1 MRIKKLSELTN
12 KSKQRKEKADESKD
26 SKDTKD
32 TSASSTQEEQKLSE
46 RAGDNLSRMKKA
58 LGQSTDLV
66 VREFR
71 ISIEEKF
78 TLGVAYIDGLVNKD
92 EVEHYALDSI
102 MHYHDE
108 HLTHDDG
115 IVNMYELIK
124 SYSLAAGEIMEAK
137 TLDDALLHVLSGDT
151 VLFLEGYQTCIVAS
165 TRGWRDRAVSEPQS
179 QTVVRGPRDS
189 FTETL
194 RTNTALIR
202 RRIKSPKLWIE
213 SQQIGEFTKTDIG
226 LVYIDGIADEQV
238 IQEVKERLS
247 KIDIDGIL
255 ESGYIEELIQ
265 DEDYTPFPTMHNT
278 ERPDSVAAGLLE
290 GRIAILVDG
299 TPFVL
304 MVPALFIQFFQAAED
319 YYQRAD
325 ISTLIRLMRYMA
337 FFLALLT
344 PSAYIALT
352 TFHQEMLPFA
362 LLISIAAQREGV
374 PFPAII
380 EAFIME
386 ITFEILREAGVR
398 LPRAVGSAISI
409 VGALVLGEAAVQAGL
424 VSPAMVIVVS
434 ITAISNFVSPVY
446 DMAIAVRMLRFILMV
461 LAATFG
467 LFGIILGLILMILHL
482 CSLRSFGVPYMTPM
496 APFVKRDQK
505 DVLIRRSI
513 KKMKTRPKLIN
524 EKNISRQKTQKN

>member
-1 MRIKKLSELTN
+1 M
-12 KSKQRKEKADESKD
+12 
-26 SKDTKD
+26 
-32 TSASSTQEEQKLSE
+32 
-46 RAGDNLSRMKKA
+46 
-58 LGQSTDLV
+58 
-66 VREFR
+66 
-71 ISIEEKF
+71 
-78 TLGVAYIDGLVNKD
+78 
-92 EVEHYALDSI
+92 
-102 MHYHDE
+102 
-108 HLTHDDG
+108 
-115 IVNMYELIK
+115 
-124 SYSLAAGEIMEAK
+124 
-137 TLDDALLHVLSGDT
+137 
-151 VLFLEGYQTCIVAS
+151 LFLEGYQTCIVAS

-213 SQQIGEFTKTDIG
+213 SQQIGEFTKTDIA

>member
-1 MRIKKLSELTN
+1 M
-12 KSKQRKEKADESKD
+12 
-26 SKDTKD
+26 
-32 TSASSTQEEQKLSE
+32 
-46 RAGDNLSRMKKA
+46 
-58 LGQSTDLV
+58 
-66 VREFR
+66 
-71 ISIEEKF
+71 
-78 TLGVAYIDGLVNKD
+78 
-92 EVEHYALDSI
+92 
-102 MHYHDE
+102 
-108 HLTHDDG
+108 
-115 IVNMYELIK
+115 
-124 SYSLAAGEIMEAK
+124 
-137 TLDDALLHVLSGDT
+137 DDALLHVLSGDT

-213 SQQIGEFTKTDIG
+213 SQQIGEFTKTDIA

>member
-213 SQQIGEFTKTDIG
+213 SQQIGEFTKNG
-226 LVYIDGIADEQV
+226 YCA
-238 IQEVKERLS
+238 RL
-247 KIDIDGIL
+247 
-255 ESGYIEELIQ
+255 Y
-265 DEDYTPFPTMHNT
+265 
-278 ERPDSVAAGLLE
+278 
-290 GRIAILVDG
+290 
-299 TPFVL
+299 
-304 MVPALFIQFFQAAED
+304 
-319 YYQRAD
+319 
-325 ISTLIRLMRYMA
+325 
-337 FFLALLT
+337 
-344 PSAYIALT
+344 
-352 TFHQEMLPFA
+352 
-362 LLISIAAQREGV
+362 
-374 PFPAII
+374 
-380 EAFIME
+380 
-386 ITFEILREAGVR
+386 
-398 LPRAVGSAISI
+398 
-409 VGALVLGEAAVQAGL
+409 
-424 VSPAMVIVVS
+424 
-434 ITAISNFVSPVY
+434 
-446 DMAIAVRMLRFILMV
+446 
-461 LAATFG
+461 
-467 LFGIILGLILMILHL
+467 
-482 CSLRSFGVPYMTPM
+482 
-496 APFVKRDQK
+496 
-505 DVLIRRSI
+505 RRHCG
-513 KKMKTRPKLIN
+513 
-524 EKNISRQKTQKN
+524 

>member
-26 SKDTKD
+26 SKE

-46 RAGDNLSRMKKA
+46 RVGDNLSRMKKA

-137 TLDDALLHVLSGDT
+137 TLDDALLHILSGDT
-151 VLFLEGYQTCIVAS
+151 VLCLEGYQTCIVAS

-213 SQQIGEFTKTDIG
+213 SQQIGEFTKTDIA

>member
-12 KSKQRKEKADESKD
+12 KSKQRKEKAEE

-46 RAGDNLSRMKKA
+46 RVGDNLSRMKKA

-71 ISIEEKF
+71 ISIEKKF

-137 TLDDALLHVLSGDT
+137 TLDDALLHVLSGDS
-151 VLFLEGYQTCIVAS
+151 VLFLEGYQTCIVPS

-213 SQQIGEFTKTDIG
+213 SQQIGEFTKTDIA

-255 ESGYIEELIQ
+255 ESGYIEELNFFCIGSAILAVPA
-265 DEDYTPFPTMHNT
+265 T
-278 ERPDSVAAGLLE
+278 LLE
-290 GRIAILVDG
+290 TNRQNAWVCSVLAIG
-299 TPFVL
+299 
-304 MVPALFIQFFQAAED
+304 
-319 YYQRAD
+319 
-325 ISTLIRLMRYMA
+325 
-337 FFLALLT
+337 
-344 PSAYIALT
+344 
-352 TFHQEMLPFA
+352 FA
-362 LLISIAAQREGV
+362 LLIVAVLLWLMHRYPQQTFIEIAKKALGPYAGTCMSLIYIFLCSFNLR
-374 PFPAII
+374 FP
-380 EAFIME
+380 
-386 ITFEILREAGVR
+386 FEISV
-398 LPRAVGSAISI
+398 
-409 VGALVLGEAAVQAGL
+409 
-424 VSPAMVIVVS
+424 
-434 ITAISNFVSPVY
+434 
-446 DMAIAVRMLRFILMV
+446 
-461 LAATFG
+461 
-467 LFGIILGLILMILHL
+467 HL
-482 CSLRSFGVPYMTPM
+482 
-496 APFVKRDQK
+496 
-505 DVLIRRSI
+505 
-513 KKMKTRPKLIN
+513 
-524 EKNISRQKTQKN
+524 

>member
-1 MRIKKLSELTN
+1 
-12 KSKQRKEKADESKD
+12 
-26 SKDTKD
+26 
-32 TSASSTQEEQKLSE
+32 
-46 RAGDNLSRMKKA
+46 
-58 LGQSTDLV
+58 
-66 VREFR
+66 
-71 ISIEEKF
+71 
-78 TLGVAYIDGLVNKD
+78 
-92 EVEHYALDSI
+92 
-102 MHYHDE
+102 
-108 HLTHDDG
+108 
-115 IVNMYELIK
+115 
-124 SYSLAAGEIMEAK
+124 
-137 TLDDALLHVLSGDT
+137 
-151 VLFLEGYQTCIVAS
+151 
-165 TRGWRDRAVSEPQS
+165 S

-213 SQQIGEFTKTDIG
+213 SQQIGEFTKTDIA

-446 DMAIAVRMLRFILMV
+446 
-461 LAATFG
+461 
-467 LFGIILGLILMILHL
+467 
-482 CSLRSFGVPYMTPM
+482 
-496 APFVKRDQK
+496 
-505 DVLIRRSI
+505 
-513 KKMKTRPKLIN
+513 
-524 EKNISRQKTQKN
+524 

>member
-12 KSKQRKEKADESKD
+12 KSKQRKEKADESKG
-26 SKDTKD
+26 SKE

-46 RAGDNLSRMKKA
+46 RVGDNLSRMKKA
-58 LGQSTDLV
+58 LEQSTDLV

-108 HLTHDDG
+108 HLTH
-115 IVNMYELIK
+115 Y
-124 SYSLAAGEIMEAK
+124 
-137 TLDDALLHVLSGDT
+137 
-151 VLFLEGYQTCIVAS
+151 
-165 TRGWRDRAVSEPQS
+165 
-179 QTVVRGPRDS
+179 
-189 FTETL
+189 
-194 RTNTALIR
+194 
-202 RRIKSPKLWIE
+202 
-213 SQQIGEFTKTDIG
+213 
-226 LVYIDGIADEQV
+226 DGIADEQV

-247 KIDIDGIL
+247 KIDI
-255 ESGYIEELIQ
+255 
-265 DEDYTPFPTMHNT
+265 
-278 ERPDSVAAGLLE
+278 
-290 GRIAILVDG
+290 DG

-446 DMAIAVRMLRFILMV
+446 DMAIAVRMLRFTLMV

-505 DVLIRRSI
+505 DVIRRSI